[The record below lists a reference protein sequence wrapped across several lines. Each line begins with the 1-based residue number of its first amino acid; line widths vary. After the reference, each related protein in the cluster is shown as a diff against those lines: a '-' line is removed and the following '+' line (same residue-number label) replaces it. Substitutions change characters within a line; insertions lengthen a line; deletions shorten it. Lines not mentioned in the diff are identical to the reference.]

1 MKCENTAYHPT
12 VWRTCRMLAHLSR
25 LACLKVIFQHPSST
39 VGEVAGTLGIPI
51 NQASLFLRALQAR
64 GLICAKRQ
72 SRWVRY
78 VPLPDPL
85 VPEAAPV
92 LNALRLDMLYMR
104 RAEDEIK
111 RTLTGFTHPRRL
123 VILAALH
130 QYSSLSIEALTAA
143 TQISRPALSRHL
155 AKLDSRGLA
164 RYEGQGWRLAPPTN
178 PLAETLLQLVRSSA
192 HEPLSKEESNET
204 TL

>member
-1 MKCENTAYHPT
+1 
-12 VWRTCRMLAHLSR
+12 MLAHTSR
-25 LACLKVIFQHPSST
+25 LACLKVILQHPSST

-92 LNALRLDMLYMR
+92 LNALRLDMLYIK

-123 VILAALH
+123 VILAVLH
-130 QYSSLSIEALTAA
+130 ENSSLSVEALADA

-164 RYEGQGWRLAPPTN
+164 RYEEQGWRLAPPPN
-178 PLAETLLQLVRSSA
+178 PLAAALVQLVRCNA
-192 HEPLSKEESNET
+192 YEPQSKEESNET